1 MAKDPSSTA
10 RLYDRVAAGSIAG
23 ADVMRRHLEW
33 QPVSGGVATGF
44 EAGSLPGVLTV
55 GMEQRVVG
63 TKRYA
68 TGALLIGGLDE
79 ATASST
85 DFGWQELS
93 PPPGR
98 SCRPTSCAERRQLCL
113 IVRTAS
119 ARPGMAR
126 SIVARVVTKPSWPP
140 YQGSGTPSPGFAC
153 GSWSVSRT
161 TWSGSSPP

>member
-1 MAKDPSSTA
+1 
-10 RLYDRVAAGSIAG
+10 
-23 ADVMRRHLEW
+23 MRRHLQW
-33 QPVSGGVATGF
+33 QPASGDVATGF
-44 EAGSLPGVLTV
+44 KAGSLPGVLTV

-63 TKRYA
+63 TKRHA

-79 ATASST
+79 AMASST
-85 DFGWQELS
+85 DFGWQELLVEAVNDPTYARRVIATLDARRRARRAA

-98 SCRPTSCAERRQLCL
+98 SCRLTSCAELRQLCL

-153 GSWSVSRT
+153 GS
-161 TWSGSSPP
+161 